1 MWATTRGRKAIF
13 LKNSF
18 QTNYSRRRWAAVEV
32 PQIVIITSQE
42 LLVRTKMEGEP
53 TQALAKCNEL
63 FGTAQV
69 AIKLARTNI

>member
-1 MWATTRGRKAIF
+1 M
-13 LKNSF
+13 
-18 QTNYSRRRWAAVEV
+18 VEV

-42 LLVRTKMEGEP
+42 LLVRTKMEGEQ